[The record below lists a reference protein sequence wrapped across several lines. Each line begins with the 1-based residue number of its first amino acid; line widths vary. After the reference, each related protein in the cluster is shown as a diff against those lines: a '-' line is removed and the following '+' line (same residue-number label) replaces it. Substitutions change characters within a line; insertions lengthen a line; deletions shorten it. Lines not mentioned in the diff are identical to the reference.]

1 MSTSTL
7 PRVSVCMPVYNGEAF
22 VAQALDSMLAQTFG
36 DYELLISDNASTDAT
51 AEICRGYAA
60 RDARIRYQR
69 NDVNVGPNR
78 NFNLLVQRARGRYFK
93 LANADDLCAPDLLR
107 QCVAVLDCKPDVI
120 LCYARTRLIDAE
132 GNSLG
137 DYDDDLDLRSPSPV
151 TRFLTAHGVIRMVNV
166 LQGVIRR
173 DELSKTGLLAPR
185 PDSDVL
191 LLVELALRGQFY
203 ELPERWFFRRMHA
216 AAASALKT
224 PEERQAFVDPQ
235 AGSAGLLRTWREHLG
250 YVSVVLRAP
259 LSLRDR
265 AALLYRIL
273 RFALGDRG
281 TLHRELL
288 QVVRASMR
296 GSRT

>member
-1 MSTSTL
+1 
-7 PRVSVCMPVYNGEAF
+7 MPVYNGEAY
-22 VAQALDSMLAQTFG
+22 VAQSLDSMLAQTFG
-36 DYELLISDNASTDAT
+36 DFELLISDNASTDAT
-51 AEICRGYAA
+51 TEICRGYAA
-60 RDARIRYQR
+60 RDARICYQR

-78 NFNLLVQRARGRYFK
+78 NFNLLVQKARGKYFK
-93 LANADDLCAPDLLR
+93 LANADDLCAPGLLA
-107 QCVAVLDCKPDVI
+107 QGVAVLDREPDVI

-137 DYDDDLDLRSPSPV
+137 DYDDNLDLRSSSAV
-151 TRFLTAHGVIRMVNV
+151 TRFLGALGAVRMVNV

-173 DELSKTGLLAPR
+173 EELSKTGLLAPR

-224 PEERQAFVDPQ
+224 PEERHAFVDPQ
-235 AGSAGLLRTWREHLG
+235 SGSAGLMRTWKEHLG
-250 YVSVVLRAP
+250 YASVVLRTP

-273 RFALGDRG
+273 RFALGHRG
-281 TLHRELL
+281 MLRRELL
-288 QVVRASMR
+288 QVMRVSMR